1 MWSHWF
7 TVVRSNAQHHNGDYP
22 LKTEMKQIG
31 AIETPDVGEVD
42 LSGGRSPGRRRAR
55 NVFPEERLAVV
66 EQDLDQISK
75 EFSHF
80 TDVIGNRP

>member
-1 MWSHWF
+1 
-7 TVVRSNAQHHNGDYP
+7 
-22 LKTEMKQIG
+22 MKQIG

-66 EQDLDQISK
+66 EQDLDRGDRLEAETREDRLGHGPGLDDQRGRAPPDGVGVAGGDQS
-75 EFSHF
+75 
-80 TDVIGNRP
+80 R